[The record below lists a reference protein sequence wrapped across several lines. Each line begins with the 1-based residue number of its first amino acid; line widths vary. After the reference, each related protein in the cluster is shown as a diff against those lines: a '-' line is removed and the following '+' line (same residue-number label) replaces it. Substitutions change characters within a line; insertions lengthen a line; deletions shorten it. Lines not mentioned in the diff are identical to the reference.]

1 MGMRSYKTLLA
12 SLLLA
17 AFAVLVLPS
26 CTATDIG
33 VAQFRSPQRAV
44 ARCIVKR
51 ESGGNARAISATK
64 DYGLFQIN
72 RKAHKAQFERMYG
85 APFERKALDPVLNG
99 KYAAYLYSVAG
110 WSPWRGGKYRC
121 F

>member
-1 MGMRSYKTLLA
+1 MLKILTTVVTTV
-12 SLLLA
+12 LLLTMTA
-17 AFAVLVLPS
+17 
-26 CTATDIG
+26 CTPTDIG
-33 VAQFRSPQRAV
+33 VAQFKPAQRAV
-44 ARCIVKR
+44 ARCIIQR
-51 ESGGNARAISATK
+51 ESGGNPRAISATQ
-64 DYGLFQIN
+64 DYGLAQIN
-72 RKAHKAQFERMYG
+72 RSAHKRQFERMYG

>member
-1 MGMRSYKTLLA
+1 MRSYKTLLA

-26 CTATDIG
+26 CTATQIG
-33 VAQFRSPQRAV
+33 VAQFPAHARAK
-44 ARCIVKR
+44 ATCIVKR
-51 ESGGNARAISATK
+51 ESGGNAKAVSPT
-64 DYGLFQIN
+64 DDWGLFQIH
-72 RKAHKAQFERMYG
+72 RPVHKRQFERMYG
-85 APFERKALDPVLNG
+85 APFERKVLDPTLNG

-110 WSPWRGGKYRC
+110 WSPWAGGKYRC

>member
-1 MGMRSYKTLLA
+1 MRSCKTLFA
-12 SLLLA
+12 SACLA
-17 AFAVLVLPS
+17 AFALLVLPS
-26 CTATDIG
+26 CTPIQRG
-33 VAQFRSPQRAV
+33 LAQWKAPQRSV
-44 ARCIVKR
+44 AACLAKR
-51 ESGGNARAISATK
+51 ESGNNPSAISETH
-64 DYGLFQIN
+64 DYGLWQLN
-72 RKAHKAQFERMYG
+72 RAAHKRQFEARYG